1 MGGKRVVQVVALT
14 GLMTL
19 VAGWL
24 AAAPAGAAT
33 PTVMHIKFNLSLP
46 DQDVCGFTVDSVVQ
60 GPLTIHVFT
69 DQSGNMTEQDTTSF
83 VSTLTNEAN
92 GKVVHVGSSGRD
104 RFTLSPVANPDGTFT
119 FTDTLTGMSQRVYT
133 SHSDT
138 LVKDAGFISFVTIFD
153 SQGNVLSEQVIEHGP
168 HPFGGDFTVFCDAI
182 ASAIG

>member
-1 MGGKRVVQVVALT
+1 MRGNRVVQVVALA

-33 PTVMHIKFNLSLP
+33 PTVVHTKVNVSFAGI
-46 DQDVCGFTVDSVVQ
+46 DQCGFTVDSVVQ
-60 GPLTIHVFT
+60 GTLTIHVFT
-69 DQSGNMTEQDTTSF
+69 DQSGNMTEQDTSSV

-92 GKVVHVGSSGRD
+92 GKVVHVAGSGRD

-119 FTDTLTGMSQRVYT
+119 FTDTLTGIDMRVYT

-138 LVKDAGFISFVTIFD
+138 LVKDAGFLSIVDTLD
-153 SQGNVLSEQVIEHGP
+153 SQGNLLSQQVIEHGQ
-168 HPFGGDFTVFCDAI
+168 HPFAGDQTVFCDAI

>member
-1 MGGKRVVQVVALT
+1 MGGKRVVQAVALT

-33 PTVMHIKFNLSLP
+33 PTVVHTKVNVSLP
-46 DQDVCGFTVDSVVQ
+46 DQNVCGFTVDSVVQ
-60 GPLTIHVFT
+60 GTSTVHVFT
-69 DQSGNMTEQDTTSF
+69 DRSGNMSEQDTTSV

-92 GKVVHVGSSGRD
+92 GKVVHVAGSGRD

-119 FTDTLTGMSQRVYT
+119 FTDTLTGIDLRVYT

-138 LVKDAGFISFVTIFD
+138 LVKDAGFFSIVDTFD
-153 SQGNVLSEQVIEHGP
+153 SQGNFVSEQVIEHGQ
-168 HPFGGDFTVFCDAI
+168 HPFAGDQTVFCDAI
-182 ASAIG
+182 TSAIG